1 MSATGYRSAEPT
13 DAVGAL
19 QRARIGA
26 QRLAS
31 SGQAPAL
38 LAWLCVALLAFVAWV
53 MIDGFMTW
61 PSIRSVFALTAILGI
76 AAAGQTIAVI
86 MGGIDLSIPSLMTLT
101 AVAITEF
108 TGRGWNIVVVLVVVA
123 AVCVAIGA
131 LNGLLSTMFRVHP
144 LIITLGVGFMVAG
157 GLLAWTQGKP
167 AGSVPGFLTQ
177 ATAAAST
184 MGPIPL
190 PPVVAV
196 WAAVA
201 ILTIVMARRTAFGR
215 RVYAYGSSPRA
226 AEYAL
231 VRPRRIWVGVFA
243 FSGFTAFVAGVMLA
257 GFTGYGDLSVGDPYL
272 FNTVAAVVLGGTS
285 LLGGRGGYGRT
296 IAGALMLT
304 LAELILVSQGV
315 EQSMQQVAL
324 GVLIVMFVAFYGRDV
339 HVRDRI

>member
-1 MSATGYRSAEPT
+1 MSLRLSATGLGP
-13 DAVGAL
+13 AV
-19 QRARIGA
+19 
-26 QRLAS
+26 
-31 SGQAPAL
+31 
-38 LAWLCVALLAFVAWV
+38 LAWLCVAMLLIAAGAL
-53 MIDGFMTW
+53 IDGFYTW

-76 AAAGQTIAVI
+76 AAAGQTIAVV
-86 MGGIDLSIPSLMTLT
+86 MGGIDLSIPALMTLT
-101 AVAITEF
+101 AVAINEF
-108 TGRGWNIVVVLVVVA
+108 TGRGWPIVPVLVLIAV
-123 AVCVAIGA
+123 VCVGVGA
-131 LNGLLSTMFRVHP
+131 LNGLLSALFRVHP
-144 LIITLGVGFMVAG
+144 LIITLGVGFMVSG
-157 GLLAWTQGKP
+157 LLLAWTQGKP
-167 AGSVPGFLTQ
+167 EGSVPEFITD
-177 ATAAAST
+177 AAAAAST

-201 ILTIVMARRTAFGR
+201 VLTIVMARRTGFGR

-257 GFTGYGDLSVGDPYL
+257 GFTGYGDLSVGEPYL

-304 LAELILVSQGV
+304 LAQLLLVSQGV
-315 EQSMQQVAL
+315 EQSVQQVAL
-324 GVLIVMFVAFYGRDV
+324 GVLIVVFVAFYGRDL
-339 HVRDRI
+339 HVRDRV

>member
-1 MSATGYRSAEPT
+1 MSLRLSATGLGP
-13 DAVGAL
+13 AV
-19 QRARIGA
+19 
-26 QRLAS
+26 
-31 SGQAPAL
+31 
-38 LAWLCVALLAFVAWV
+38 LAWLCVAVLLIAAGAL
-53 MIDGFMTW
+53 IDGFYTW

-76 AAAGQTIAVI
+76 AAAGQTIAVV
-86 MGGIDLSIPSLMTLT
+86 MGGIDLSIPALMTLT
-101 AVAITEF
+101 AVAINEF
-108 TGRGWNIVVVLVVVA
+108 TGRGWPIVPVLVLIAV
-123 AVCVAIGA
+123 VCVGVGA
-131 LNGLLSTMFRVHP
+131 LNGLLSAVFRVHP
-144 LIITLGVGFMVAG
+144 LIITLGVGFMVG
-157 GLLAWTQGKP
+157 GLLLAWTQGKP
-167 AGSVPGFLTQ
+167 EGSVPEFITD
-177 ATAAAST
+177 AAAAAST

-201 ILTIVMARRTAFGR
+201 VLTIVMARRTGFGR

-257 GFTGYGDLSVGDPYL
+257 GFTGYGDLSVGEPYL

-304 LAELILVSQGV
+304 LAQLLLVSQGV
-315 EQSMQQVAL
+315 EQSVQQVAL
-324 GVLIVMFVAFYGRDV
+324 GVLIVVFVAFYGRDL
-339 HVRDRI
+339 HVRDRV